1 VSVRRGVLGARVA
14 TALHWAAFFGKL
26 AAVQHLVSREA
37 DPRGRDATHD
47 GTPLDWCRY
56 RRGGLFRANSG
67 HDAVEEYLADLER
80 ATGRY

>member
-1 VSVRRGVLGARVA
+1 MLGARVA

-56 RRGGLFRANSG
+56 RR
-67 HDAVEEYLADLER
+67 
-80 ATGRY
+80 